1 MSNTK
6 EYLDYNGL
14 RYFLILFKRYMD
26 PNYVP
31 TKEEQNFLEEYLK
44 ETT

>member
-6 EYLDYNGL
+6 KYLDYDGL
-14 RYFLILFKRYMD
+14 RYFLILFKTYMNPD
-26 PNYVP
+26 YVP
-31 TKEEQNFLEEYLK
+31 TKEEQDFLEEYLK